1 MLTQFLYTFLSLGL
15 LGSIT
20 AVVILLIRA
29 IFSRSVKKSV
39 FVLLWLIVFL
49 RLSIPVSIPS
59 PTSVFNLIKSNGY
72 TVSGSVNIIPD
83 ILKENLDI
91 TDNTQIN
98 THQTVAVG
106 NESIKFEEPVKN
118 MAAPQ
123 EVKNPL
129 SPSAVAGFI
138 WLGGIVV
145 LIAIY
150 IGIYIAA
157 INRNKNLSLL
167 DEKLLY
173 DCKKIITLRRPVSLL
188 QSKDIS
194 SPYVFGIFRSKI
206 VLPDIMGTYENKS
219 FQHIILH
226 ELIHIKRFDNLIKLF
241 AFLVLCLHWYNPV
254 IWLSYIFLQR
264 DLEASC
270 DEKVVK
276 LLGENAKKA
285 YAESLYEFACKK
297 NTLDYPGIM
306 TFGETGTKKRIRN
319 ILSYKKSTLSAVIIA
334 CCLIVTVLA
343 GWATNPVAAVVAA
356 SPLNNSKVVYAAE
369 EGLYGTDLGGSKP
382 VLLVKGSGIYLPVF
396 SETGREVAYLQNDT
410 LYAFDFKSRKSRT
423 LAKSVESFCSGKD
436 EEFYV
441 SLKQS
446 GIVSVNA
453 ANSKR
458 TTIVTAQKDAL
469 FINLKLSPNGQFLAY
484 DLVASGI
491 NNQGKAGTWLYDTK
505 SKKSQQII
513 KAAAAEYDSMGIRPA
528 AGKWSPD
535 SGRIFIWLMSQSGS
549 LSADGVGTAIYDI
562 ASGKLLELDAVAL
575 AYDENLNYLDRNNFA
590 LISGGSRMMFE
601 AKRITLFDLQKGLPS
616 ESVDI
621 GNKVPAA
628 PNYSADG
635 KRMIFSASPAAKPA
649 DDYKKQ
655 ISSIAARQLY
665 LRTEGKLYPLTNDGS
680 YRSEAPGFLKDNNY
694 ILFTRV
700 NTSGEKSVW
709 LMDSDGKNM
718 KKLAGWKYKDLNDP
732 RDTDFYGRIEWDKM
746 VAVYDSTEERSTVKM
761 PLSAVDVEAEA
772 DNSNDN
778 LNVIKQNELNQY
790 ELNNNTKNSIRA
802 VGKSD
807 YGTIKIK
814 AAGAEETGRLGADS
828 SYGKAEDYSFRGNY
842 QIVFEDNAGTVK
854 TICEIKDLSI
864 IQPEKTPVN
873 LKKLRVG
880 ETDIFYFIPE
890 YAGSNDVTAYFFGI
904 TKDGNAFLF
913 NIESNKASEFGDE
926 KILSNTTAILTMSSK
941 EYTAP
946 GVKGDNVFFKAVYN
960 IGEGQ
965 NLTLFNVT
973 FNVDVKNRVL
983 KFVSKEKV

>member
-1 MLTQFLYTFLSLGL
+1 MLTQLLYIFLNLGL
-15 LGSIT
+15 FGSIT
-20 AVVILLIRA
+20 AVVTLLIRA

-49 RLSIPVSIPS
+49 RLLIPVSIPS
-59 PTSVFNLIKSNGY
+59 PTSVFNLIKNNEY
-72 TVSGSVNIIPD
+72 TVSGSVDILPD
-83 ILKENLDI
+83 IVKENFDI
-91 TDNTQIN
+91 TNNTQIN
-98 THQTVAVG
+98 TRQTVEVSK
-106 NESIKFEEPVKN
+106 EPTKIEEPVRN
-118 MAAPQ
+118 MAALQ
-123 EVKNPL
+123 KVENPL
-129 SPSAVAGFI
+129 APGAVASFI
-138 WLGGIVV
+138 WLGGILV
-145 LIAIY
+145 LIIIY

-157 INRNKNLSLL
+157 INRSKNLSLL

-173 DCKKIITLRRPVSLL
+173 DCKKIITVKRPVSLH

-206 VLPDIMGTYENKS
+206 VVPYIMGTYENKS

-264 DLEASC
+264 DMEASC

-297 NTLDYPGIM
+297 NKLDYPGIM

-319 ILSYKKSTLSAVIIA
+319 ILNYKKSSLSAVIIA

-343 GWATNPVAAVVAA
+343 GWATNPVSAVVAA
-356 SPLNNSKVVYAAE
+356 SPLNSSKVVYAAE
-369 EGLYGTDLGGSKP
+369 EGLYSTGLEGSKP
-382 VLLVKGSGIYLPVF
+382 VLLVKGSGIYRPVF
-396 SETGREVAYLQNDT
+396 SETGREVAYLQNDS
-410 LYAFDFKSRKSRT
+410 LYAFDFKSKKSRT
-423 LAKSVESFCSGKD
+423 LAKSVDSFCSGKN

-453 ANSKR
+453 INSKR
-458 TTIVTAQKDAL
+458 TTIVTAQKDTF

-484 DLVASGI
+484 DSVPDGV
-491 NNQGKAGTWLYDTK
+491 NNQDKGGTWLYDTK
-505 SKKSQQII
+505 SKKSKMIV
-513 KAAAAEYDSMGIRPA
+513 KASAMDHESMGIKPA
-528 AGKWSPD
+528 AGNWSPD

-549 LSADGVGTAIYDI
+549 LSADGVGTAVYDV

-601 AKRITLFDLQKGLPS
+601 AKTISLFDLQKGLSP
-616 ESVDI
+616 ESINI
-621 GNKVPAA
+621 GNKVPST
-628 PNYSADG
+628 PYYSADG
-635 KRMIFSASPAAKPA
+635 KRLVFSASQATNPA

-665 LRTEGKLYPLTNDGS
+665 LRSEGKLYSLTNDGS
-680 YRSEAPGFLKDNNY
+680 YRSEAPRFLKDNNY
-694 ILFTRV
+694 ILFARV
-700 NTSGEKSVW
+700 STNGEKSIW

-718 KKLAGWKYKDLNDP
+718 KKLAGWKYKGPDD
-732 RDTDFYGRIEWDKM
+732 RDTDFYGRIEWNNMFD
-746 VAVYDSTEERSTVKM
+746 VFDATENKNTGK
-761 PLSAVDVEAEA
+761 
-772 DNSNDN
+772 
-778 LNVIKQNELNQY
+778 NVINEN
-790 ELNNNTKNSIRA
+790 EIPHDTENSIRA

-807 YGTIKIK
+807 YGTLTIK
-814 AAGAEETGRLGADS
+814 AVGAEETGQLGADS
-828 SYGKAEDYSFRGNY
+828 SFGKAEDYSFRGNY
-842 QIVFEDNAGTVK
+842 QIVFEDKAGTVK

-890 YAGSNDVTAYFFGI
+890 YAGSNDVTAYFFGVS
-904 TKDGNAFLF
+904 KDGNAFLF
-913 NIESNKASEFGDE
+913 NIESNKAQEFGDG
-926 KILSNTTAILTMSSK
+926 KVLSNSTAILTMSSK

-946 GVKGDNVFFKAVYN
+946 EVKGDNVFFKAVYN
-960 IGEGQ
+960 MGEGQ
-965 NLTLFNVT
+965 NLILFHVT
-973 FNVDVKNRVL
+973 FKVDVKNRIL
-983 KFVSKEKV
+983 YFVSKEEV